1 MNLALPDIIVILIYF
16 IIILYVGFF
25 LSKKIAPDTTQKKKQ
40 NSGKPI
46 IDFLLAG
53 RKLSLP
59 LFIATLVATWYGNI
73 LGMGEFI
80 YRGGIVA
87 WICFAFPYYI
97 AALLF
102 SYFVASKIRKSKV
115 KTIPEQMKKTYGKKV
130 AWLSSFIVLVIT
142 VPAAYILML
151 GIMINLFTG
160 WTLWLCIIIGALLS
174 LAYIYTG
181 GFRADVLTNTVQF
194 VLMYFGFAVLL
205 YFTFSHHGSL
215 SVMLEKLPQS
225 FKSPFGNYSW
235 QYILSWFLI
244 ALQTFIDPGFHQR
257 CAAAKSPGI
266 AKRGIAISVLFWA
279 IFDSMTLITG
289 LYAKAYYM
297 TDNPI
302 MAYPLLSDA
311 VLPVIWKGF
320 FVVALLATIMS
331 TLDSYAFISAITI
344 GKDILKP
351 LLKIKTNYFNKDTN
365 SKTIIEDKTKN
376 LIKTGLIITS
386 LMSII
391 LAIVLPSAVDLI
403 YKTSSVAIPGL
414 LAPMLISYSKSFTLQ
429 SKKVILIII
438 ASSGVSLLSTVLKI
452 YFAEFKIISQIEPMI
467 PGIIL
472 SFILTLIFIR
482 RVKK

>member
-1 MNLALPDIIVILIYF
+1 
-16 IIILYVGFF
+16 
-25 LSKKIAPDTTQKKKQ
+25 
-40 NSGKPI
+40 
-46 IDFLLAG
+46 
-53 RKLSLP
+53 
-59 LFIATLVATWYGNI
+59 
-73 LGMGEFI
+73 
-80 YRGGIVA
+80 
-87 WICFAFPYYI
+87 
-97 AALLF
+97 
-102 SYFVASKIRKSKV
+102 
-115 KTIPEQMKKTYGKKV
+115 
-130 AWLSSFIVLVIT
+130 
-142 VPAAYILML
+142 
-151 GIMINLFTG
+151 
-160 WTLWLCIIIGALLS
+160 
-174 LAYIYTG
+174 
-181 GFRADVLTNTVQF
+181 
-194 VLMYFGFAVLL
+194 
-205 YFTFSHHGSL
+205 
-215 SVMLEKLPQS
+215 
-225 FKSPFGNYSW
+225 
-235 QYILSWFLI
+235 
-244 ALQTFIDPGFHQR
+244 
-257 CAAAKSPGI
+257 
-266 AKRGIAISVLFWA
+266 
-279 IFDSMTLITG
+279 
-289 LYAKAYYM
+289 M